1 MEQRLDATYL
11 KQGPFERAAAVGL
24 AAAGVGLGIL

>member
-11 KQGPFERAAAVGL
+11 KQGPSAIWPLSGAK
-24 AAAGVGLGIL
+24 